1 MDEKNQTTPN
11 SPFEISAGLKQAQNE
26 AKSPVAPKTDAKDLP
41 PLKRDKKADEPFFKK
56 LRRGSDQFSA
66 MPKEQKFTEPPATPP
81 VANTP
86 LPTQP
91 LANTAQDLELKPKKF
106 ITPLKLTILILL
118 LLAMGLI
125 TVSATLVATEFTI
138 YEPPLPIKNFL
149 ENIFS
154 GKFG

>member
-1 MDEKNQTTPN
+1 MDETKNKPADQIAPSEETPL
-11 SPFEISAGLKQAQNE
+11 ETQ
-26 AKSPVAPKTDAKDLP
+26 SPVAPKTDATDLP
-41 PLKRDKKADEPFFKK
+41 PLKENKKTGEPFFKK

-91 LANTAQDLELKPKKF
+91 LANTAQDLEQKPKKF

-125 TVSATLVATEFTI
+125 TISATLVATEFTI
-138 YEPPLPIKNFL
+138 YQPPQPIKNFL

-154 GKFG
+154 GTFG

>member
-1 MDEKNQTTPN
+1 MDETKNKTADQITPGEET
-11 SPFEISAGLKQAQNE
+11 PLETQ
-26 AKSPVAPKTDAKDLP
+26 SPVAPKTEPKDLP
-41 PLKRDKKADEPFFKK
+41 PLKADKKADEPFFKK

-154 GKFG
+154 GTFG